1 MLKQVLFGSAVLSAM
16 SAAAPTALAQDGVE
30 NAAEIV
36 VTARKREEQIFDF
49 PGPISAVTGDQLETL
64 RLQDARDLLGL
75 MPNAFLQEN
84 NAGTAR
90 DISLRGVSTPSLF
103 AEPGV
108 SLYVDEVYASGFISF
123 PTQFNDIARIEVL
136 RGPQGSLYGRNA
148 VGGAVNVISNGP
160 SDAFE
165 ASLNAVYGSHERT
178 ELQGVLS
185 TPLGEHAGV
194 RVAAWSTN
202 QEEGDYFNPVSGRYL
217 DTSNTS
223 GGRLVFEASP
233 VERLDLSLIAETSGG
248 DIPGTYL
255 FFPTA
260 GETKGTVR
268 RDTHPENDYDATRF
282 TGRVNYQSD
291 AGVFTVIVG
300 VRDYNLDGVEDTDL
314 SAQAAF
320 GSPNAPIGQ
329 QITTRNNESDSTFSE
344 VRWLSPRFGS
354 ATLLAGISYYDESA
368 IGNIS
373 TDLRGLSLAFLG
385 GAPAKLGINNN
396 QDVQS
401 IAAFAEAT
409 FEINPTLSLIA
420 ALRYTRDEK
429 DVDFAF
435 NPSPALGA
443 FGLFPSTLVTSDSF
457 ENVSPGVTLAWS
469 PGNDTRVYARVQS
482 GFRAGG
488 FNFNVGSTTNL
499 PYDEET
505 SVNYEIG
512 ARHRLAEGRASIG
525 ATVFYLTQNDVLVP
539 FFDLTQPAGLQGYLD
554 NAGSATTIG
563 VELEGSW
570 TATEALTLSA
580 ALGHLDA
587 RFTDGALDDNA
598 LPAARDWTYAVTVSF
613 DQPIGGD
620 WRFLADASYSH
631 RADGFQDAANL
642 FSISSADV
650 LNFSTGFSR
659 GRAELRVF
667 AQNALDDDYDI
678 AFGGFRAPS
687 ESGVIR
693 APEATYG
700 VRLSLAN

>member
-16 SAAAPTALAQDGVE
+16 AAAAPAALAQDG
-30 NAAEIV
+30 ADATEIV
-36 VTARKREEQIFDF
+36 VTARKREERIFDV
-49 PGPISAVTGDQLETL
+49 PGPVTAVTGDQLEAL
-64 RLQDARDLLGL
+64 RLQDARDLLSL
-75 MPNAFLQEN
+75 TPNAFLQEN

-136 RGPQGSLYGRNA
+136 RGPQGALYGRNA

-165 ASLNAVYGSHERT
+165 ASLSAVYGSHERT
-178 ELQGVLS
+178 ELQGILS
-185 TPLGEHAGV
+185 TPLGERAGV
-194 RVAAWSTN
+194 RVTAWSTN

-217 DTSNTS
+217 DTSDTA
-223 GGRLVFEASP
+223 GGRVVFEASP
-233 VERLDLSLIAETSGG
+233 FEALDLSVIAETSGG

-260 GETKGTVR
+260 GETKDTVR
-268 RDTHPENDYDATRF
+268 RDTHPENEYDATRF
-282 TGRVNYQSD
+282 TARASYESD
-291 AGVFTVIVG
+291 AGVFTAIIG
-300 VRDYNLDGVEDTDL
+300 LRDYNLDGVEDTDL
-314 SAQAAF
+314 SDQAVF
-320 GSPNAPIGQ
+320 GSPLAPLGQ
-329 QITTRNNESDSTFSE
+329 QISTRNNESESTFAE
-344 VRWLSPRFGS
+344 VRWLSPQLGRT
-354 ATLLAGISYYDESA
+354 TLLAGISYYDESA
-368 IGNIS
+368 TGDLV
-373 TDLRGLSLAFLG
+373 TDLQGASIAFSSGTL
-385 GAPAKLGINNN
+385 PATLGINNN

-409 FEINPTLSLIA
+409 FELNSALSLIA

-435 NPSPALGA
+435 NPSPLLGG
-443 FGLFPSTLVTSDSF
+443 FGLVPSTLLTSDSF

-469 PGNDTRVYARVQS
+469 PDDDTRVYARIQS

-505 SVNYEIG
+505 SINYEIG
-512 ARHRLAEGRASIG
+512 GKRRLADGRASIG
-525 ATVFYLTQNDVLVP
+525 ATVFYLTQDDVLVP
-539 FFDLTQPAGLQGYLD
+539 FFDLAQPTGLQGYLD
-554 NAGSATTIG
+554 NAGSAATIG
-563 VELEGSW
+563 VEFEGSW

-580 ALGHLDA
+580 TLGYLDA
-587 RFTDGALDDNA
+587 RFTDGALDDNE
-598 LPAARDWTYAVTVSF
+598 LPAARDLTYAVTASF
-613 DQPIGGD
+613 DQPIDGD

-642 FSISSADV
+642 FAISSADV
-650 LNFSTGFSR
+650 LNVSTGF
-659 GRAELRVF
+659 GWGGAELRVF

-700 VRLSLAN
+700 VRLSLGN